1 MKKSEFRSLIREEI
15 KKVLNEAKN
24 VVYYAEYSPEFG
36 KFDAGINTA
45 DLAKALANAN
55 AGKEQSIDAV
65 KTLSKN
71 GSSFAFDSLF
81 DKTNK
86 KEMAAIAKFL
96 KGGSGNMAFE
106 YDEYYI
112 GMSFTSATDA
122 KKAAKDEYDAASYYD
137 SID

>member
-1 MKKSEFRSLIREEI
+1 MKKSELKKLLREEI
-15 KKVLNEAKN
+15 KNVLREAKN

-36 KFDAGINTA
+36 KFDAGISTA
-45 DLAKALANAN
+45 DLAKVLASAN

-86 KEMAAIAKFL
+86 KEMAAVAKFL
-96 KGGSGNMAFE
+96 KGGSGKIAFE

-112 GMSFTSATDA
+112 GMSFTSAMDA
-122 KKAAKDEYDAASYYD
+122 KKAAKDEYGADSYYD
-137 SID
+137 ELD